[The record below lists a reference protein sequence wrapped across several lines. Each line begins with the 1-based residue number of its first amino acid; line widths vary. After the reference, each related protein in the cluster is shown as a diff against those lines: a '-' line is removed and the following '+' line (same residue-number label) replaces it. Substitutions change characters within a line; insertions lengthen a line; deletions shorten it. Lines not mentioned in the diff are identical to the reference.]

1 MQNSFIEMLEENLER
16 IDWYFSVTNSQNS
29 WDDIDFNYTSPA
41 GEDFWF
47 SVCCETPYELYKE
60 VEEYANDFDAEEHA
74 SMWIEA
80 KARGKKGIP
89 SLRGLIDD
97 ADEIKKDLIKLSQQ
111 VKETVKEWSTK

>member
-1 MQNSFIEMLEENLER
+1 MHNSFIEMLKENLEE
-16 IDWYFSVTNSQNS
+16 IDWYIKCYS
-29 WDDIDFNYTSPA
+29 DEIEFNYTSPA

-47 SVCCETPYELYKE
+47 SICCETPYELYKE
-60 VEEYANDFDAEEHA
+60 VKEYANDFDAEEHA

>member
-1 MQNSFIEMLEENLER
+1 MQNSFIEMLEENLEE
-16 IDWYFSVTNSQNS
+16 IDWYIKCYS
-29 WDDIDFNYTSPA
+29 DEIEFNYTSPA

-60 VEEYANDFDAEEHA
+60 VEEYASNFDAEEHVT
-74 SMWIEA
+74 MWIEA